1 MGGDAHLAYMTTTAY
16 WVWALVLALAPAY
29 WVWALVLALATAVDL
44 ISYAT
49 AAIPLAF
56 KLLSVTGVMQIVR

>member
-1 MGGDAHLAYMTTTAY
+1 MGGDAHSAYMTTT
-16 WVWALVLALAPAY
+16 AY